1 MDYVKYFI
9 NFYYGA
15 ETLLKNDNRT
25 KLFFYD
31 YYKVIDNIVG
41 IEPIHNAKATSN
53 TPVALEKW
61 LSEKCSAK
69 FSIIVDYF
77 IKK

>member
-1 MDYVKYFI
+1 MLKTDTLFRRNRCHRTQ
-9 NFYYGA
+9 NF
-15 ETLLKNDNRT
+15 R
-25 KLFFYD
+25 
-31 YYKVIDNIVG
+31 YKVIDNIVG